1 MKRWCVKHNQACDY
15 ANSGG
20 DCNVSACQTVIGG
33 DRKMTNREW
42 LETLTDEEFAVWC
55 DEYVGCDTCAHKPEK
70 GFCNNL
76 SDIASFEKDCCIDGT
91 AQWLQAEHKEEV
103 GV

>member
-1 MKRWCVKHNQACDY
+1 MKHWCVRHNQACDY

-42 LETLTDEEFAVWC
+42 LETLTDEEFAVWY
-55 DEYVGCDTCAHKPEK
+55 DEHVGCDTCAHKPEK

-76 SDIASFEKDCCIDGT
+76 SDIASFEKDCCVDGKV
-91 AQWLQAEHKEEV
+91 QWLKKEKV
-103 GV
+103 Q